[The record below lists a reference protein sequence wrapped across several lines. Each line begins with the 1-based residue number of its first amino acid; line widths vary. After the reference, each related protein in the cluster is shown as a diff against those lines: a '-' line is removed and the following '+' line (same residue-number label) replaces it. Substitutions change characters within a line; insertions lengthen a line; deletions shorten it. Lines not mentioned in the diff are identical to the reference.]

1 MSRSPAPI
9 RERPRVAV
17 LLAWQQDPVA
27 WRERHQRG
35 ETMDETPYGYERG
48 EGSFEMTWA
57 VSHPESSLARR
68 IRRRLAA
75 WCGFDIVHAWRNRRL
90 LFSADAVWTHTER
103 EHLAVALLQRLRWG
117 RCRVPVIAQSVWL
130 WDEWSA
136 HGALRRAFIAWLLR
150 AQAIEVTHSRLNVAA
165 SDREVPGRKVALLP
179 FGTAPAVDG
188 LVPSEPVATQP
199 PMPFVFAVGN
209 DVDRDWETLA
219 AAAAAMPHLRFRVA
233 SSSRKARGITW
244 PTNVQREPTASKSE
258 LAELYQRADVV
269 VVPVQANLHASG
281 ATSCIEALAARRPLV
296 VTRAGGLEDYVSD
309 DAILVP
315 PADAHALAD
324 ALALAVGKGARRP
337 ARDARQQ
344 RGLTQE
350 DYVARY
356 ILATRWALGQTTWD
370 DAVSRFGPV
379 AEAR

>member
-1 MSRSPAPI
+1 M
-9 RERPRVAV
+9 
-17 LLAWQQDPVA
+17 
-27 WRERHQRG
+27 
-35 ETMDETPYGYERG
+35 
-48 EGSFEMTWA
+48 
-57 VSHPESSLARR
+57 
-68 IRRRLAA
+68 
-75 WCGFDIVHAWRNRRL
+75 
-90 LFSADAVWTHTER
+90 
-103 EHLAVALLQRLRWG
+103 
-117 RCRVPVIAQSVWL
+117 
-130 WDEWSA
+130 
-136 HGALRRAFIAWLLR
+136 
-150 AQAIEVTHSRLNVAA
+150 
-165 SDREVPGRKVALLP
+165 
-179 FGTAPAVDG
+179 
-188 LVPSEPVATQP
+188 
-199 PMPFVFAVGN
+199 
-209 DVDRDWETLA
+209 
-219 AAAAAMPHLRFRVA
+219 
-233 SSSRKARGITW
+233 
-244 PTNVQREPTASKSE
+244 QREPTASKSE

-315 PADAHALAD
+315 PADANALAD
-324 ALALAVGKGARRP
+324 ALALAVGEGARRP